1 MDGSFVCIAF
11 SYDGSDFMKKIIIGL
26 TGQSGAGK
34 STVSCLFERDGFYII
49 NADKV
54 SRKVTSTPEVLSL
67 LKENFGDDIILEIGG
82 LNRRALANI
91 VFTNKEKLQLL
102 NSLLFPIITKEIE
115 KMIDETDKEFVLLDA
130 PQLFESGADK
140 ICDKIISVIAPRD
153 MLIERAVERDDI
165 SYEEAENRLKSQYSQ
180 KFFIDNS
187 NYIIE
192 NKTTISDLIDNTLVK
207 IKEIRSSI

>member
-1 MDGSFVCIAF
+1 
-11 SYDGSDFMKKIIIGL
+11 MKKVIIGL

-34 STVSCLFERDGFYII
+34 STVSHLFERDGFFVI
-49 NADKV
+49 NADRV
-54 SRKVTSTPEVLSL
+54 SRKITSTPKTLHL
-67 LKENFGDDIILEIGG
+67 LKENFGESVILESGG

-153 MLIERAVERDDI
+153 ILIERAVERDDI
-165 SYEEAENRLKSQYSQ
+165 SHEEAENRLKSQYTQ

-207 IKEIRSSI
+207 IKEIRSSIWRPDFLVK

>member
-1 MDGSFVCIAF
+1 MR
-11 SYDGSDFMKKIIIGL
+11 KIIIGL

-67 LKENFGDDIILEIGG
+67 LKENFGDSIILETGG

-115 KMIDETDKEFVLLDA
+115 KMIDEADKEFVLLDA

-153 MLIERAVERDDI
+153 MLIERAVERDNI

-180 KFFIDNS
+180 QFFIDNS

-207 IKEIRSSI
+207 IKEIRSSF

>member
-1 MDGSFVCIAF
+1 
-11 SYDGSDFMKKIIIGL
+11 MKKTIIGL

-67 LKENFGDDIILEIGG
+67 LKENFGDGIILETGG

-165 SYEEAENRLKSQYSQ
+165 SYEEAENRLKSQYTQ

-207 IKEIRSSI
+207 IKEIRSSIWRPDFLVK

>member
-1 MDGSFVCIAF
+1 
-11 SYDGSDFMKKIIIGL
+11 MKKVIIGL

-34 STVSCLFERDGFYII
+34 STVSHLFEHDGFFVI
-49 NADKV
+49 NADRV

-67 LKENFGDDIILEIGG
+67 LKENFGEGIILETGG

-115 KMIDETDKEFVLLDA
+115 KMINETDSRLILLDA

-140 ICDKIISVIAPRD
+140 ICDKIVSVIAPRD

-165 SYEEAENRLKSQYSQ
+165 SYEEAENRLNSQYPQ
-180 KFFIDNS
+180 QFFIDNS

-192 NKTTISDLIDNTLVK
+192 NKTTISDLIDNTLMK
-207 IKEIRSSI
+207 IQEIRSSI

>member
-1 MDGSFVCIAF
+1 
-11 SYDGSDFMKKIIIGL
+11 MKKVIIGL

-67 LKENFGDDIILEIGG
+67 LKENFGDDIILETGG

>member
-1 MDGSFVCIAF
+1 
-11 SYDGSDFMKKIIIGL
+11 MKKVIIGL

-34 STVSCLFERDGFYII
+34 STVSHLFEHDGFFVI
-49 NADKV
+49 NADRV

-67 LKENFGDDIILEIGG
+67 LKENFGEGIILETGG

-153 MLIERAVERDDI
+153 ILIERAVERDDI
-165 SYEEAENRLKSQYSQ
+165 SHEEAENRLKSQYTQ

>member
-1 MDGSFVCIAF
+1 
-11 SYDGSDFMKKIIIGL
+11 MKKIIIGL

-54 SRKVTSTPEVLSL
+54 SRNVTSTPEVLSL
-67 LKENFGDDIILEIGG
+67 LKENFGDNIILETGG
-82 LNRRALANI
+82 LNRRALASI

>member
-1 MDGSFVCIAF
+1 
-11 SYDGSDFMKKIIIGL
+11 MKKVIIGL

-34 STVSCLFERDGFYII
+34 STVSHLFEHDGFFVI
-49 NADKV
+49 NADRV

-67 LKENFGDDIILEIGG
+67 LKENFGEGIILETGG

-153 MLIERAVERDDI
+153 ILIERAVERDDI
-165 SYEEAENRLKSQYSQ
+165 SHEEAENRLKSQYTQ

-207 IKEIRSSI
+207 IKEIRSSIWRPDFLVK

>member
-1 MDGSFVCIAF
+1 
-11 SYDGSDFMKKIIIGL
+11 MKKIIIGL

-49 NADKV
+49 NADRV
-54 SRKVTSTPEVLSL
+54 SHKVTSTPEVLSL
-67 LKENFGDDIILEIGG
+67 LKENFGDGIISETGG

-140 ICDKIISVIAPRD
+140 KCDKIISVIAPRD
-153 MLIERAVERDDI
+153 ILIERAVERDDI
-165 SYEEAENRLKSQYSQ
+165 SHEEAENRLKSQYTQ

-207 IKEIRSSI
+207 IKEIRSSIWRPDFLVK

>member
-1 MDGSFVCIAF
+1 
-11 SYDGSDFMKKIIIGL
+11 MKKVIIGL

-67 LKENFGDDIILEIGG
+67 LKENFGDDIILETGG

-207 IKEIRSSI
+207 IKEIRSSIWRPDFFS

>member
-1 MDGSFVCIAF
+1 
-11 SYDGSDFMKKIIIGL
+11 MKKIIIGL

-54 SRKVTSTPEVLSL
+54 SCKVTSTPEVLSL
-67 LKENFGDDIILEIGG
+67 LKENFGDSIILETGG

-180 KFFIDNS
+180 QFFIDNS

-192 NKTTISDLIDNTLVK
+192 NKTTIGDLIDNTLVK
-207 IKEIRSSI
+207 IKEIRSSFWRPDFFLIKQIT

>member
-1 MDGSFVCIAF
+1 
-11 SYDGSDFMKKIIIGL
+11 MKKIIIGL

>member
-1 MDGSFVCIAF
+1 MR
-11 SYDGSDFMKKIIIGL
+11 KIIIGL

-67 LKENFGDDIILEIGG
+67 LKENFGDSIILETGG

-180 KFFIDNS
+180 QFFIDNS

-207 IKEIRSSI
+207 IKEIRSSF

>member
-1 MDGSFVCIAF
+1 
-11 SYDGSDFMKKIIIGL
+11 MKKIIIGL

-67 LKENFGDDIILEIGG
+67 LKENFGDSIILETGG

-91 VFTNKEKLQLL
+91 VFTNKEKLELL

-115 KMIDETDKEFVLLDA
+115 KMIDETDKEFVLLDV

-180 KFFIDNS
+180 QFFIDNS

-207 IKEIRSSI
+207 IKEIRSSF

>member
-1 MDGSFVCIAF
+1 
-11 SYDGSDFMKKIIIGL
+11 MKKIIIGL

-67 LKENFGDDIILEIGG
+67 LKENFGDSIILETGG

-180 KFFIDNS
+180 QFFIDNS
-187 NYIIE
+187 HYIIE

-207 IKEIRSSI
+207 IKEIRSSF